1 MPTTELTARE
11 SEVLELVVDGLSNDE
26 VADRL
31 GISRRTAETHVRT
44 LFRKTGATRRG
55 QLARMAAGKGG
66 PDDSG
71 TLGDRRL
78 GLYADAFDQL
88 ADRHL
93 ALIQEQVELTF
104 WVGDEDG
111 HDHVLERR
119 RTAPKQ
125 YLVYRILR
133 PIVADHESA
142 DGWADPDELQADCEV
157 HGEDVQVDVCS
168 VLDGAGLPQ
177 TLVLFQPGLRTETEW
192 LLRYRSPGL
201 WAPLRRTGADTLT
214 WATATADRRHRP
226 TLTELTVH
234 VLFPESWR
242 DPELIEQSGHGAV
255 RSDRLPGGRTRV
267 SWHQGG
273 PDEPPI
279 PAAYDWVLRG
289 GPAGPSG

>member
-1 MPTTELTARE
+1 MLTAELTARE
-11 SEVLELVVDGLSNDE
+11 TEVLDLVVAGLSNDE
-26 VADRL
+26 VAGRL

-44 LFRKTGATRRG
+44 LFKKTGATRRG
-55 QLARMAAGKGG
+55 QLARIAAGEQEPG
-66 PDDSG
+66 DHG
-71 TLGDRRL
+71 TLADRRL
-78 GLYADAFDQL
+78 GLYADALGKL

-104 WVGDEDG
+104 WIGEDDEQ
-111 HDHVLERR
+111 DHVLERR
-119 RTAPKQ
+119 RTVPKQ
-125 YLVYRILR
+125 YLIYRILR
-133 PIVADHESA
+133 PIVADPEPGS
-142 DGWADPDELQADCEV
+142 GPLDPDELQANCEV

-168 VLDGAGLPQ
+168 VLDGADLPQ

-214 WATATADRRHRP
+214 WATGTADRRHRP

-234 VLFPESWR
+234 VVFPESWR
-242 DPELIEQSGHGAV
+242 GPELVEQSGHGAV
-255 RSDRLPGGRTRV
+255 GSERLPGGRTRV

-279 PAAYDWVLRG
+279 TAAYDWVLRG
-289 GPAGPSG
+289 GPAGSA